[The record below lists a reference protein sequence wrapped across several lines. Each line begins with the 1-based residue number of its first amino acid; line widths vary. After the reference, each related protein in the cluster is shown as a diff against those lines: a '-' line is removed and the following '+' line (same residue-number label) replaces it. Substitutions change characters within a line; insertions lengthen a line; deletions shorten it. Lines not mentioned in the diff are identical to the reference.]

1 MKGPSESRM
10 LAIHCPQRE
19 RMILLRTLWCPQ
31 VRSFLWPHILSRPF
45 LSYLCY
51 DISFLF
57 ASACPKHCQ
66 DFRGWMCRVYTSN
79 GRKVLF
85 FSGRAQRVAWESYY
99 LLATVILLLNSK
111 GNWEFRRI
119 PRLSWGEQESTGLI
133 NESTLS
139 KSNPD
144 YSAYCF
150 QTVLYATCSFR
161 ELFLSGYFRIWY
173 SLLVF
178 PFCSIAVLSGRS

>member
-1 MKGPSESRM
+1 MNLECWQFIVLKEKGWYFWGHFGVLKSDLPCGHIFYLDHS
-10 LAIHCPQRE
+10 CPICA
-19 RMILLRTLWCPQ
+19 MI
-31 VRSFLWPHILSRPF
+31 S
-45 LSYLCY
+45 
-51 DISFLF
+51 LF
-57 ASACPKHCQ
+57 SLPLACPKHCQ
-66 DFRGWMCRVYTSN
+66 DYRGWMCRVYTSN

-85 FSGRAQRVAWESYY
+85 FSGKAQRVAWESYY
-99 LLATVILLLNSK
+99 ILATVIFLLNCK

-119 PRLSWGEQESTGLI
+119 PCLSWGEQESTGLI

-150 QTVLYATCSFR
+150 QTVLYATYSFR

-178 PFCSIAVLSGRS
+178 PFCCIAVLGGGS